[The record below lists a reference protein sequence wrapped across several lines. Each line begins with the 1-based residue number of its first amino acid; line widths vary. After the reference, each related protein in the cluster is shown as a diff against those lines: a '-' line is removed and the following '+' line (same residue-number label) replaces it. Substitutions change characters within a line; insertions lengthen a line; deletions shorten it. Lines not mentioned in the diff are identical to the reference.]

1 MYIECGW
8 ASTACQN
15 LSPPANGRVDISSLE
30 PETTVRYSCN
40 VGFQLSGNRVR
51 TCLESGL
58 WSGQAPNC
66 TKHLCPPLSPP
77 SNGKV
82 MFSDTRPFS
91 SATYTCDSGFGLV
104 GQSVRTCEQSGSW
117 SREPPVCVASVSY
130 TSPPKSDTSTSSSS
144 SGKTC
149 SSLLFFHGC

>member
-1 MYIECGW
+1 
-8 ASTACQN
+8 
-15 LSPPANGRVDISSLE
+15 
-30 PETTVRYSCN
+30 
-40 VGFQLSGNRVR
+40 
-51 TCLESGL
+51 
-58 WSGQAPNC
+58 
-66 TKHLCPPLSPP
+66 
-77 SNGKV
+77 

-144 SGKTC
+144 SGVSIGVAIAVLVLVGTVVLVVARVWFLLHRHRSLSRVSHQR
-149 SSLLFFHGC
+149 SSPPVPTIPAHETTISHPPLSNPPLSTETKLAEESTFSASV